1 MEASMSADPVSV
13 LLVEDD
19 LDLLF
24 LLSEELKGGGYGV
37 TGVSDPFEAV
47 DLLLQKNF
55 SVVLADQNMHGLS
68 GVDFLMKVREA
79 QPSCSRIL
87 ISGFASAAVLA
98 KAVNDAEI
106 FRFIPKPWSRGELL
120 SVMELAASRSAAS
133 SEAAQRIGEVLQSN
147 DRLSSL
153 NATLRDQLNALLS
166 KSGCDAA
173 DPGGSSG
180 LFQHSVGLCF
190 RLISTF
196 YPLLGAQAQAVVE
209 ACRAMSGTE
218 YFTESQRKVLMTSAW
233 IYDAG
238 LIALD
243 RPLVRLY
250 FSDPKACSGP
260 ELELIAN
267 HPLIGQVVAAF
278 VDRSHDVGLTV
289 RSHHERFD
297 GTGYP
302 DRLAAYS
309 IPWTARCLSVA
320 VGFVQSG
327 LSNEKAVEYLLSES
341 GRAFDPEAVRLFL
354 EVSSLSQLPKQVREV
369 TLHELEPG
377 MVLASGIYSPHG
389 LLLIGEG
396 QPLSPATILK
406 IRSHNQV
413 APISQRLLVFL

>member
-1 MEASMSADPVSV
+1 
-13 LLVEDD
+13 
-19 LDLLF
+19 
-24 LLSEELKGGGYGV
+24 
-37 TGVSDPFEAV
+37 
-47 DLLLQKNF
+47 
-55 SVVLADQNMHGLS
+55 
-68 GVDFLMKVREA
+68 
-79 QPSCSRIL
+79 
-87 ISGFASAAVLA
+87 
-98 KAVNDAEI
+98 
-106 FRFIPKPWSRGELL
+106 
-120 SVMELAASRSAAS
+120 MELAASRSAAS
-133 SEAAQRIGEVLQSN
+133 SEAAQRIGEALQSN

-166 KSGCDAA
+166 KSGCDAV

-327 LSNEKAVEYLLSES
+327 LSNEQAVEYLLSES
-341 GRAFDPEAVRLFL
+341 GRAFDPEAVRLFVRSVRL
-354 EVSSLSQLPKQVREV
+354 SELPPNIREVLMVELRPGMKLAKGIQSTTGVLLMPEGHELSEVSIAKLRGHAAQHLV
-369 TLHELEPG
+369 TE
-377 MVLASGIYSPHG
+377 
-389 LLLIGEG
+389 
-396 QPLSPATILK
+396 
-406 IRSHNQV
+406 
-413 APISQRLLVFL
+413 RLLVYA

>member
-1 MEASMSADPVSV
+1 MSADPVSV

-55 SVVLADQNMHGLS
+55 SVVLADQNMPGLS
-68 GVDFLMKVREA
+68 GVDFLIKVREA

-133 SEAAQRIGEVLQSN
+133 SEAAQRIGEALQSN

-196 YPLLGAQAQAVVE
+196 YPLLGVQAQAVVE

-327 LSNEKAVEYLLSES
+327 LSNEQAVEYLLSES
-341 GRAFDPEAVRLFL
+341 GRAFDPEAVRLFVRSVRL
-354 EVSSLSQLPKQVREV
+354 SELPPNIREVLMVELRPGMKLAKGIQSTTGVLLMPEGHELSEVSIAKLHGHAAQHLV
-369 TLHELEPG
+369 TE
-377 MVLASGIYSPHG
+377 
-389 LLLIGEG
+389 
-396 QPLSPATILK
+396 
-406 IRSHNQV
+406 
-413 APISQRLLVFL
+413 RLLVYA

>member
-1 MEASMSADPVSV
+1 MEVSMSADPVSV

-55 SVVLADQNMHGLS
+55 SVVLADQNMPGLS
-68 GVDFLMKVREA
+68 GVDFLIKVREA

-106 FRFIPKPWSRGELL
+106 VRFIPKPWSRGELL
-120 SVMELAASRSAAS
+120 SVMDLAASRSAAS
-133 SEAAQRIGEVLQSN
+133 SEAAQRIGEALQSN

-327 LSNEKAVEYLLSES
+327 LSNEQAVEYLLSES
-341 GRAFDPEAVRLFL
+341 GRAFDPEAVRLFVRSVRL
-354 EVSSLSQLPKQVREV
+354 SELPPNIREVLMVELRPGMKLAKGIQSTTGVLLMPEGHELSEVSIAKLRGHAAQHLV
-369 TLHELEPG
+369 TE
-377 MVLASGIYSPHG
+377 
-389 LLLIGEG
+389 
-396 QPLSPATILK
+396 
-406 IRSHNQV
+406 
-413 APISQRLLVFL
+413 RLLVYA